1 MCDPAIHS
9 KPLNIEVFFPIF
21 FHNNLKIA
29 CLMAKDGICI
39 INGNILYVSWY
50 RIYFK
55 YLIMM
60 VL

>member
-1 MCDPAIHS
+1 
-9 KPLNIEVFFPIF
+9 
-21 FHNNLKIA
+21 
-29 CLMAKDGICI
+29 MAKDGICI

>member
-1 MCDPAIHS
+1 
-9 KPLNIEVFFPIF
+9 
-21 FHNNLKIA
+21 
-29 CLMAKDGICI
+29 MAKDGICI
-39 INGNILYVSWY
+39 ISGNMLYVSWY